1 MLPVSLLI
9 PRYTQNV
16 HNRQVLMALI
26 ESGGT
31 ISFIHKHVLL
41 TEVAS
46 SISTN
51 QIFTSL
57 AGEFHSD
64 RQVLLQV
71 TVLLEFIHTA
81 CVESHTCQVLI
92 GPCSY
97 DNILGWDFLQKV
109 HFHINIENNTVN
121 CMDMSVPMQSTGYIS
136 DCAHLH
142 SIIHFDNVEVVSI
155 VSEGENGY
163 HDKGEVYSWFA

>member
-1 MLPVSLLI
+1 MMGLQQGTSLIKITYFMHLVLNVFKKVITSKLYEYFTNQATCLNTNQQGLLPVSLLI

-64 RQVLLQV
+64 RQVLLQD
-71 TVLLEFIHTA
+71 TVLLEFIYTA
-81 CVESHTCQVLI
+81 CVESHTCQALI
-92 GPCSY
+92 GLCSY
-97 DNILGWDFLQKV
+97 DNILG
-109 HFHINIENNTVN
+109 
-121 CMDMSVPMQSTGYIS
+121 
-136 DCAHLH
+136 
-142 SIIHFDNVEVVSI
+142 
-155 VSEGENGY
+155 
-163 HDKGEVYSWFA
+163 